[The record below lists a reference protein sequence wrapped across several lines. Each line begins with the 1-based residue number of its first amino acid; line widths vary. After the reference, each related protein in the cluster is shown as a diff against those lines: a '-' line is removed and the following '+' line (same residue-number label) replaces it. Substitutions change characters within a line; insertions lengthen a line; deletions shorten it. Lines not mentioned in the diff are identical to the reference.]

1 MSDSQ
6 GAGNLDRFAVNA
18 TADSHFSWLRTQLAL
33 ESTMLAW
40 IRTAV
45 SLIGFGFAIVQFF
58 DRFHELPAVTTVFV
72 PNASWL
78 MGLGLIFCG
87 VLVLVISLWEYR
99 WTRRYLNS
107 GSFKAVAGLTE
118 KGMHTPV
125 YAAAIVLM
133 LIGIFAFFAV
143 LLHFV

>member
-1 MSDSQ
+1 MSDLPAPRP
-6 GAGNLDRFAVNA
+6 GRFVVNA

-33 ESTMLAW
+33 EGTMMAW

-58 DRFHELPAVTTVFV
+58 DRFHELPAVTTVFL

-78 MGLGLIFCG
+78 MGLALIFCG
-87 VLVLVISLWEYR
+87 VLVLVIALWEYR

-107 GSFKAVAGLTE
+107 GDFAAVAGLTE
-118 KGMHTPV
+118 RGMHTPV

-143 LLHFV
+143 LLHLV

>member
-1 MSDSQ
+1 MSDPQ
-6 GAGNLDRFAVNA
+6 AAGLRDRFTVNA

-58 DRFHELPAVTTVFV
+58 DRFHELPAATTVFV

-87 VLVLVISLWEYR
+87 VLVLVVSLWEYR

-107 GSFKAVAGLTE
+107 GSFTAVAGLAE